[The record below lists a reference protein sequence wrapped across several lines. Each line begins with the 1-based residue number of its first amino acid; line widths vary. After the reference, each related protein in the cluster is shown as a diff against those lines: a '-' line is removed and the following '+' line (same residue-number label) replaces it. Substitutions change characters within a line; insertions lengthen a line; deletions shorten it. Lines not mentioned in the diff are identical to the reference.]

1 MLQAIRN
8 HTTGLLARLL
18 FVLLI
23 ASFAIWGI
31 ADIISSGF
39 GQVTVARIGSKS
51 IHLSEFRQSL
61 ELEISR
67 LQAVSPQPISIQ
79 TLKSQGALSY
89 VTDMILTRSIMAAYT
104 QHAGILPDAASV
116 ALTIVQEPAL
126 RDANGQFDPSKLS
139 GVLSR
144 LRLSEQ
150 DYADQVGLN
159 LAVTRLNQAVGSVLQ
174 LPDSLVRSIAAT
186 SFQQRKIEYV
196 RLPISAVKAAAP
208 TEAEMLQFYQEKPD
222 FFLERDY
229 RAISMIKINSQ
240 AVASQLPVSED
251 AVAAAYQQQL
261 SAFKVPEQRTVV
273 QLLFADADKAK
284 QAYEALQ
291 AQKTTSS
298 EAAKKIAQDHG
309 GKVNDL
315 GRVSAQDLLP
325 QLADAA
331 FKDGVGVRAPVES
344 PLGWVVLSVQSITP
358 PRTQELKEVRQQL
371 RDGIAARDATRM
383 ISELQ
388 TRIEDTLA
396 GGGSLEEVAKLSAQ
410 PIVRLA
416 KVDRWGKDDRSQ
428 DIANFPNTDR
438 VRDAVYSTTVG
449 QMTNLT
455 LDDGTF
461 LVMRVDQEIPTSTR
475 PYAKVRD
482 EIVQLLTKQKLQTAA
497 EAKLQ
502 TLLTQA
508 RSGTTLAS
516 LAASEGGKTDSSN
529 FFTQQDNP
537 LELPPE
543 LVMGLFTAANQD
555 LITGQ
560 DQKSLWLVRLTG
572 IREFTPD
579 DQPSPTYKQL
589 TEQLTTSLQKDVTD
603 ALQQDIRKTLGVTI
617 NDAALINL

>member
-1 MLQAIRN
+1 
-8 HTTGLLARLL
+8 
-18 FVLLI
+18 
-23 ASFAIWGI
+23 
-31 ADIISSGF
+31 
-39 GQVTVARIGSKS
+39 
-51 IHLSEFRQSL
+51 
-61 ELEISR
+61 
-67 LQAVSPQPISIQ
+67 
-79 TLKSQGALSY
+79 
-89 VTDMILTRSIMAAYT
+89 
-104 QHAGILPDAASV
+104 
-116 ALTIVQEPAL
+116 
-126 RDANGQFDPSKLS
+126 
-139 GVLSR
+139 
-144 LRLSEQ
+144 
-150 DYADQVGLN
+150 
-159 LAVTRLNQAVGSVLQ
+159 
-174 LPDSLVRSIAAT
+174 
-186 SFQQRKIEYV
+186 
-196 RLPISAVKAAAP
+196 
-208 TEAEMLQFYQEKPD
+208 
-222 FFLERDY
+222 
-229 RAISMIKINSQ
+229 
-240 AVASQLPVSED
+240 
-251 AVAAAYQQQL
+251 
-261 SAFKVPEQRTVV
+261 
-273 QLLFADADKAK
+273 
-284 QAYEALQ
+284 
-291 AQKTTSS
+291 
-298 EAAKKIAQDHG
+298 
-309 GKVNDL
+309 
-315 GRVSAQDLLP
+315 
-325 QLADAA
+325 
-331 FKDGVGVRAPVES
+331 
-344 PLGWVVLSVQSITP
+344 
-358 PRTQELKEVRQQL
+358 
-371 RDGIAARDATRM
+371 M

-508 RSGTTLAS
+508 RSGNTLAS